1 MKKRLISMI
10 TSMTMLLSSAG
21 TAVFPAVV
29 QAATD
34 QTRQT
39 KQMEYLDR
47 GLTAVRTDAGIY
59 LSWRLLGTEP
69 MSQTYD
75 IYRDGKIIQQGID
88 ATNYTDA
95 EGFSYSK
102 YRVVPAGE
110 EMAQCKEAEV
120 WQQNYIDIPLNRPE
134 GGVTKDGESYTYS
147 VNDTSVGDVDGDGQ
161 YEYIIKWDPSNAK
174 DNSNHGY
181 TGNVLLDCYKMD
193 GTQLWRIDLGINIRA
208 GAHYTQF
215 IVYDFDG
222 DGKAEMALRTAP
234 GSKDGAGKYVSDAG
248 ISGLEWGEC
257 KNTDDL
263 RQGGSKKGHIIKGP
277 DWLTVFN
284 GETGAAMQTVNYY
297 PQRGSVS
304 SWGDNYG
311 GRSERYLA
319 GVAYLDG
326 KTPSLIMCR
335 GYYEKAAMSAWNWDG
350 TNLTMQW
357 GQTYSSDKSTLYGQG
372 THSLSVADVDNDG
385 FDEVVFGS
393 AVMDHNGTVL
403 NSTGHGHGDAL
414 HVSDFNNDGEQEIM
428 MVHEEKT
435 YYKTWGAEVRK
446 GADASILAKVAA
458 GSDCGRGVMANV
470 DDDYAVEN
478 PDKGQSLFWSAADMN
493 LYDTVGN
500 IVTRTVTTTDNGSTV
515 TKTENVTR
523 PAEYNFFAYWDGDL
537 SRELLDKNRI
547 VKFSVEN
554 GSQRLETF
562 SGVHANNSSKATPA
576 LSGDLFGDWREEVA
590 YGTDDNKA
598 LRIYTTITPTEY
610 KIPTLMH
617 DSQYRCAIAWQN
629 VAYNQ
634 PPHTSY
640 YIGSLALAGDKKTL
654 SPAAGMDRVEF
665 AAEPDQTVI
674 PPDME
679 ETVVYDADSF
689 NSGTGDF
696 EGGKISS
703 QTAPYG
709 NTLDA
714 SSTATLNFNFIET
727 TPDPN
732 ATPTPAPT
740 PTPKPLPTPLPL
752 PTNAPA
758 VIAQNDFSSATG
770 TLMSIQTT
778 ESEPYTGLDG
788 LTLYIGARGQGPDVS
803 TYWAGENG
811 MLKAVSGKFA
821 TASRGPRMQIVT
833 PEIPAGGTA
842 TVTMKVN
849 AASTQ
854 CVYYNDS
861 TATLA
866 GSTSETIST
875 EPKLPL
881 TADGSTWD
889 TVKVT
894 LSEDNGTITRT
905 IYVNDEVA
913 ATDNKAEMPVFW
925 TYDSA
930 SNTSVYFDD
939 LSVTT
944 QQELYPDSEL
954 RISSFE
960 FDGNKAK
967 ATLQNYSDQDVSADL
982 YFAVYNGENTLV
994 SVSKQGAEVAAKYYV
1009 DIETDELA
1017 VPEGGY
1023 AKAFL
1028 WDANMQAYTENIS
1041 SAMAA
1046 AASNIATQYSSGGA
1060 GGPGFTMPPA
1070 TEAPGLNTE
1079 GTYKVVFDYKPG
1091 ASVKFTDA
1099 NGNNLMTLS
1108 KESGGALKYQTASNE
1123 AKSVHSTLTAS
1134 EAWFHVELLFDFMAK
1149 TVDISVMDYT
1159 NNGTVKAVYA
1169 VPFTGVDGF
1178 LSKMT
1183 VTKGYL
1189 DNLKVSE
1196 VQYNI
1201 PRSLVNIYAKDAA
1214 GNALEGAVVS
1224 IGGKS
1229 LVTDGEGHAAIKLN
1243 SGEYNYSITKAAYK
1257 GAKGTVDAS
1266 KDAQID
1272 AVLNEGENR
1281 NVYVSYLFN
1290 GEVSLADAKIAGTQ
1304 KENTTYTVP
1313 DDAKADV
1320 TYTFP
1325 SDAEEIVPGYEDYAG
1340 KTIVFEYDPDHS
1352 DTVDVT
1358 VEEGADTYIKLAY
1371 KIKRIPTDVD
1381 TSISKILFSEDGV
1394 GKAQWSSNNY
1404 EFMQDEESGVKHASF
1419 SNIGAN
1425 PVTINIPNT
1434 SGQVVF
1440 EYDIMYKD
1448 LDYGGNYFGMTP
1460 YNGTT
1465 AGQGF
1470 GLRTSSDK
1478 NNQWQWAYRSGGDQY
1493 LPRTEATSDKG
1504 YSYYYNWRNQW
1515 AHMIVVCDGTQLK
1528 VTAANKDTGVVY
1540 LQDQVVPLANSV
1552 GTASRPINKVV
1563 FGRSYGSGEG
1573 TIGLANFKAY
1583 TVGAA
1588 SGSVTETS
1596 ASIKPADEISFGAAS
1611 HISDMEGVEYDSSA
1625 LIKATYELQ
1634 DEGGNVVA
1642 PAGFALSSNGTLTT
1656 SLDSFDGV
1664 APYFVVI
1671 KYNGVVVKKIKL
1683 NYLTKTLVTKVYK
1696 GFDQSSDG
1704 VSPFTLTSAD
1714 GFKVENV
1721 DGTVKYT
1728 RAAGTANNDKIWLEC
1743 PVYTEAIADDFVMKY
1758 DMKVTSSLYKGYL
1771 YLQDNSRSNIIKGET
1786 HFDEPR
1792 IKFFESGS
1800 SSTVLSSLSK
1810 TDWNHGEWY
1819 TFEYVGTNM
1828 SNDKRQIVLNVYNQ
1842 GEETPIWSTTFTSVA
1857 NKLDGLK
1864 LRFQVAQGSSTATDP
1879 GDEWYF
1885 DNLYYQYYD
1894 YK

>member
-1 MKKRLISMI
+1 MKKRFISVI
-10 TSMTMLLSSAG
+10 TSVTMLLSSAG
-21 TAVFPAVV
+21 MVTLPVTA
-29 QAATD
+29 QAAEE
-34 QTRQT
+34 QT

-47 GLTAVRTDAGIY
+47 GLTAVRTESGVY

-75 IYRDGKIIQQGID
+75 IYRDGKLIEQGID
-88 ATNYTDA
+88 ATNYTDQ

-110 EMAQCKEAEV
+110 EMTRCAEAEV

-161 YEYIIKWDPSNAK
+161 YEYIIKWDPSNSK
-174 DNSNHGY
+174 DNSAHGY
-181 TGNVLLDCYKMD
+181 TGNVLLDCYKLD
-193 GTQLWRIDLGINIRA
+193 GTQLWRVDLGINIRA

-234 GSKDGAGKYVSDAG
+234 GSKDGAGNYVSKAG
-248 ISGLEWGEC
+248 VGLEWGGVQE
-257 KNTDDL
+257 TDDL

-277 DWLTVFN
+277 DWLTIFN

-335 GYYEKAAMSAWNWDG
+335 GYYEKAAMSAWRWDG

-357 GQTYSSDKSTLYGQG
+357 GQTYTSDKNTLYGQG

-393 AVMDHNGTVL
+393 AIMDHNGTVL

-446 GADASILAKVAA
+446 GADASILASVGA

-470 DDDYAVEN
+470 DDTYAAEN
-478 PDKGQSLFWSAADMN
+478 PQKAPSLFWSAANSN
-493 LYDTVGN
+493 LYDFAGN
-500 IVTRTVTTTDNGSTV
+500 IVTRTVTTTDNGSPV

-523 PAEYNFFAYWDGDL
+523 PAEYNFFVYWDGDL

-547 VKFSVEN
+547 VKFSVKD

-598 LRIYTTITPTEY
+598 LRIYTTVTPTDY

-634 PPHTSY
+634 PPHPSY
-640 YIGSLALAGDKKTL
+640 YIGSLALAADKKTL

-665 AAEPDQTVI
+665 AAEPDRTVV

-679 ETVVYDADSF
+679 ETVIYDADSF
-689 NSGTGDF
+689 NSGTGNF
-696 EGGKISS
+696 EGGTISS
-703 QTAPYG
+703 QAAPYR

-714 SSTATLNFNFIET
+714 KSTATLDFKFIET

-732 ATPTPAPT
+732 ATPTPKPT
-740 PTPKPLPTPLPL
+740 PTPRPEPTPLPL
-752 PTNAPA
+752 PTNTPTVA
-758 VIAQNDFSSATG
+758 AQNDFSGAAG

-778 ESEPYTGLDG
+778 ETEPYTALEG
-788 LTLYIGARGQGPDVS
+788 LTLYIGARGQGADAS
-803 TYWAGENG
+803 TSWAGENG

-821 TASRGPRMQIVT
+821 TSSRGPRMQITT
-833 PEIPAGGTA
+833 PEIPVGGSVTA
-842 TVTMKVN
+842 TVKVN

-854 CVYYNDS
+854 CLYYNDS
-861 TATLA
+861 TAVLA
-866 GSTSETIST
+866 GSTSDSTAT

-881 TADGSTWD
+881 TADGSAWD
-889 TVKVT
+889 TIKVT
-894 LSEDNGTITRT
+894 ISEKDGVKTRT
-905 IYVNDEVA
+905 IYVNDVEVV
-913 ATDNKAEMPVFW
+913 TDHADQMPVFW
-925 TYDSA
+925 AYDFNA
-930 SNTSVYFDD
+930 NTSIYFDD

-944 QQELYPDSEL
+944 QDKIYSDTDIK
-954 RISSFE
+954 ISDFE
-960 FDGNKAK
+960 FTDHGAK
-967 ATLQNYSDQDVSADL
+967 ATIQNYTDQDIDADI
-982 YFAVYNGENTLV
+982 YFAVYDGKDILA
-994 SVSKQGAEVAAKYYV
+994 SVTKQSAKINAKYYV
-1009 DIETDELA
+1009 DLQTEDLV

-1028 WDANMQAYTENIS
+1028 WNKQMQSYSESITTKAVSALPAAFMTTASAEEIPMVLTEN
-1041 SAMAA
+1041 
-1046 AASNIATQYSSGGA
+1046 
-1060 GGPGFTMPPA
+1060 
-1070 TEAPGLNTE
+1070 APEVNTA
-1079 GTYKVVFDYKPG
+1079 GTYKVGFDYKPG
-1091 ASVKFTDA
+1091 ESVQFLNEKGD
-1099 NGNNLMTLS
+1099 NLITLS
-1108 KESGGALKYQTASNE
+1108 KADGQALKYQTASNP
-1123 AKSVHSTLTAS
+1123 AQTVHSTLTAS
-1134 EAWFHVELLFDFMAK
+1134 EAWFHVELLFDFTAK

-1159 NNGTVKAVYA
+1159 HNGTLKTVYA
-1169 VPFTGVDGF
+1169 VPFTGADGF
-1178 LSKMT
+1178 LNKM
-1183 VTKGYL
+1183 VVKHGYL

-1196 VQYNI
+1196 IKYNI
-1201 PRSLVNIYAKDAA
+1201 PRSLIDIYAKDSD
-1214 GNALEGAVVS
+1214 GNAVESAVIS
-1224 IGGKS
+1224 IGGKT
-1229 LVTDGEGHAAIKLN
+1229 LVTDSQGHAAIKLN

-1257 GAKGTVDAS
+1257 SANGSVNAGQDV
-1266 KDAQID
+1266 QID
-1272 AVLNEGENR
+1272 AVLNPGETR

-1290 GEVSLADAKIAGTQ
+1290 GEIPLADAKIAGTQ

-1325 SDAEEIVPGYEDYAG
+1325 SDAEEIIPGYEDYAG
-1340 KTIVFEYDPDHS
+1340 KTYVFEYDPDHS

-1381 TSISKILFSEDGV
+1381 TEITKILFGEDGV
-1394 GKAQWSSNNY
+1394 GKGQWNSNAY
-1404 EFMQDEESGVKHASF
+1404 EFMQDEESGVKHANF
-1419 SNIGAN
+1419 TNIGAN
-1425 PVTINIPNT
+1425 PVTVNFSNT
-1434 SGQVVF
+1434 SAQVVF
-1440 EYDIMYKD
+1440 EYDIMYKE
-1448 LDYGGNYFGMTP
+1448 LAYGGNYFGITP
-1460 YNGTT
+1460 YYNSE

-1470 GLRTSSDK
+1470 GLRTSSPD
-1478 NNQWQWAYRSGGDQY
+1478 NNQWQWAYRSGGDKY
-1493 LPRTEATSDKG
+1493 LARTSATSDKG
-1504 YSYYYNWRNQW
+1504 YSYYYNWQNQW

-1528 VTAANKDTGVVY
+1528 VTAANRDTGVVY

-1552 GTASRPINKVV
+1552 GTASKPINKVV
-1563 FGRSYGSGEG
+1563 FGRTYGSGEG

-1583 TVGAA
+1583 KVGAA
-1588 SGSVTETS
+1588 GGTVVETT
-1596 ASIKPADEISFGAAS
+1596 ADVKPVDEISFGAAS
-1611 HISDMEGVEYDSSA
+1611 HISDMEGVEYDSTA
-1625 LIKATYELQ
+1625 LLKATYELQ
-1634 DEGGNVVA
+1634 DESGKVVT
-1642 PAGFALSSNGTLTT
+1642 PEGFALSTAGTLTT
-1656 SLDSFDGV
+1656 SVESFDDIP
-1664 APYFVVI
+1664 PYYVVV
-1671 KYNGVVVKKIKL
+1671 KYNGAAVKKIRL

-1704 VSPFTLTSAD
+1704 VSPFTLTSAA
-1714 GFKVENV
+1714 GFQIENIN
-1721 DGTVKYT
+1721 GAVKYT
-1728 RAAGTANNDKIWLEC
+1728 RTAGTGTNDKIWLEC
-1743 PVYTEAIADDFVMKY
+1743 PVYTGQIADDFILKY
-1758 DMKVTSSLYKGYL
+1758 DMKVDSSLYKGYM
-1771 YLQDNSRSNIIKGET
+1771 YLQDNSRTNIIRCET
-1786 HFDEPR
+1786 HFNEPR
-1792 IKFFESGS
+1792 MKFYESAS
-1800 SSTVLSSLSK
+1800 SSTILGTLSK
-1810 TDWNHGEWY
+1810 SDWNQGEWY

-1828 SNDKRQIVLNVYNQ
+1828 SNAKRQIVLNVYKQ
-1842 GEETPIWSTTFTSVA
+1842 GEQTPVWTCTFTAVE
-1857 NKLDGLK
+1857 NKLDGLR
-1864 LRFQVAQGSSTATDP
+1864 LRFQVAQGTSEAEDP

-1894 YK
+1894 YQ